1 MLAWFH
7 LPQAP
12 LGIYRH
18 PYHHH
23 SLLKSC
29 SLSRG
34 VTILSDLTS
43 LALFTTRTAHY
54 FFYSKFHSDVFTS
67 TTRTDCISTCMSSQF
82 SLFPKSFRSSM
93 KRGWIIVGSPFHRLY
108 PALTF
113 LNTSVSRI
121 SVNINS
127 NGERLSPWN
136 IPLFIHTSHWNTW
149 LPAVSSVHCF
159 RLFWAT
165 LVRFSAIPN
174 MFLRHSIIKNANDS
188 SWIICN
194 KLYKI

>member
-1 MLAWFH
+1 MQSFTRGDNTLWLDKFS
-7 LPQAP
+7 
-12 LGIYRH
+12 
-18 PYHHH
+18 
-23 SLLKSC
+23 SLHDQDC
-29 SLSRG
+29 P
-34 VTILSDLTS
+34 
-43 LALFTTRTAHY
+43 

-67 TTRTDCISTCMSSQF
+67 TTRTDCISTCMSAQF
-82 SLFPKSFRSSM
+82 SLFPKSFGSSM

-136 IPLFIHTSHWNTW
+136 IPLFIHTSPWNTW
-149 LPAVSSVHCF
+149 LPAVSSVVHCF

-174 MFLRHSIIKNANDS
+174 MFLWHSIIKNANDS